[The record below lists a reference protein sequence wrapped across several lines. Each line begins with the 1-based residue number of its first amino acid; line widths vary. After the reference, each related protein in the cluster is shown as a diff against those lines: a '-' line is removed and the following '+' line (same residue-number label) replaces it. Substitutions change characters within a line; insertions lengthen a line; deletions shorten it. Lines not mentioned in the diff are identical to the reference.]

1 MPNYA
6 CHLTHPPQSE
16 PAFGREQVKNDA
28 GGYVFEIDPFDA
40 LDRFLI
46 LGCETGTYYAN
57 ESKMTHRAASIVLK
71 CANLDPQRTVS
82 AIVAAGNHAIKSDPA
97 IFALALLAGQAGNDM
112 SKRALWALNDVC
124 RIGTH
129 LFNFVNQVTHFRGW
143 GRGLRK
149 AVAGW
154 YTTKEPRDLA
164 YQVTKYQQRNGWSHR
179 DLLRLSH
186 PVSKKLNPLFR
197 YITLGMGC
205 NALFDE
211 KVKPFVLTD
220 PKETLDIDTY
230 DYLRAIEAVKRLDSE
245 DVVVQRI
252 RKFGLVREHIPTVW
266 LNSPRV
272 WEALLER
279 MPFTALIRN
288 LGKMTNV
295 GLISP
300 LSDATKLVCEKLQG
314 GRHRV
319 HPFSLLLAQTTYA
332 AGRGVRGRLTWTPD
346 QHIVDALEDAFYNA
360 FEYVEPAGKNFM
372 LGIDVSGSM
381 GWRGFEYMGS
391 IAGTHIKAY
400 QAAAVMA
407 MAQIRTEPWCF
418 PIAFSGRGKMTPL
431 SLSKNQRLDS
441 VLAEM
446 RKIPVGPTDC
456 ALPMLYAADAKL
468 SIDTFVIYT
477 DNETWSG
484 DVHPAR
490 ALEDYRQR
498 MGRDAKLVAC
508 GMTAT
513 NYSVADPKD
522 PWMLD
527 VVGFDASCPA
537 IISKFAKGS

>member
-1 MPNYA
+1 MPDYA
-6 CHLTHPPQSE
+6 RHLTHPPQSE

-82 AIVAAGNHAIKSDPA
+82 AIVAASARGKAIKNDPA
-97 IFALALLAGQAGNDM
+97 IFALALLAGQAGNEM

-129 LFNFVNQVTHFRGW
+129 LFNFVGQVTQFRGW

-154 YTTKEPRDLA
+154 YTSKEPRDLA

-186 PVSKKLNPLFR
+186 PVSEKLNPLFK
-197 YITLGMGC
+197 YIALGTGC

-211 KVKPFVLTD
+211 MVKPFVLTD
-220 PKETLDIDTY
+220 PKKTLDMDTFE
-230 DYLRAIEAVKRLDSE
+230 YLRAIEAVKITETE
-245 DVVVQRI
+245 DWVVERI
-252 RKFGLVREHIPTVW
+252 QKFGLVREHIPTKW

-288 LGKMTNV
+288 LGKMTNI

-300 LSDATKLVCEKLQG
+300 LSDATKLVCEKLSDDIP
-314 GRHRV
+314 RV
-319 HPFSLLLAQTTYA
+319 HPFSILLAQTTYA
-332 AGRGVRGRLTWTPD
+332 AGCGVRGRLTWTPN
-346 QHIVDALEDAFYNA
+346 QLVVNALEDAFYHS
-360 FEYVEPAGKNFM
+360 FESVVPAGKNFM

-381 GWRGFEYMGS
+381 GWRGFDYMGS

-407 MAQIRTEPWCF
+407 MAQIKTEPWCY
-418 PIAFSGRGKMTPL
+418 PAAFSGRGKLTPL
-431 SLSKNQRLDS
+431 SLSRKQSLDT
-441 VLAEM
+441 VLA
-446 RKIPVGPTDC
+446 
-456 ALPMLYAADAKL
+456 DAED
-468 SIDTFVIYT
+468 SG
-477 DNETWSG
+477 WS
-484 DVHPAR
+484 D
-490 ALEDYRQR
+490 
-498 MGRDAKLVAC
+498 
-508 GMTAT
+508 
-513 NYSVADPKD
+513 
-522 PWMLD
+522 
-527 VVGFDASCPA
+527 
-537 IISKFAKGS
+537 